1 MIIHNPNPYRD
12 RTALLS
18 ADSFFGRRKEL
29 ADTYGRLADG
39 MSVALV
45 GERRM
50 GKSSVLNA
58 LKFPDFRSQF
68 GIPENWRFTYLDA
81 QSIGRCTEEELIKR
95 LLSRM
100 KQNCDQLNWQIA
112 DRDALRRA
120 FEVFVQNGLRSVVML
135 DEFDLLTSN
144 ENIGPDFFGVLRSLS
159 AEFQVPFVVAFRES
173 NLDRLISEDD
183 VGSAFLNV
191 FSSVFIGP
199 FQPDDARQLVLLPA
213 ARLGI
218 QFSDA
223 DLERILAI
231 AGHFPFFIQI
241 ACFHLF
247 NARQRGCS
255 ADFESLEE
263 PFILEAS
270 PHFRYLTHCLTQRER
285 SALRAFMKGTAVE
298 ARGLEQLVMKGV
310 LIRSEGKLRLFST
323 VFKDSVEEQLEAVP
337 ESGGYGTRAFLHS
350 AAARLLE

>member
-1 MIIHNPNPYRD
+1 MIIHNPYRN
-12 RTALLS
+12 RTALRS
-18 ADSFFGRRKEL
+18 ADGFFGRTKEL
-29 ADTYGRLADG
+29 ADTYSRLVDG

-81 QSIGRCTEEELIKR
+81 QSIGRCTEEELIER

-100 KQNCDQLNWQIA
+100 KQNCDQISWRIA

-120 FEVFVQNGLRSVVML
+120 FEGFRQSRLRSVVLL

-144 ENIGPDFFGVLRSLS
+144 ENIRPDFFGVLRSLS

-191 FSSVFIGP
+191 FGSVFIGP
-199 FQPDDARQLVLLPA
+199 FQPDDARQLVLMPA

-218 QFSDA
+218 EFSDA
-223 DLERILAI
+223 ELERILAI
-231 AGHFPFFIQI
+231 AGYFPFFIQI

-247 NARQRGCS
+247 NARQRGTKV
-255 ADFESLEE
+255 DFEFLEE

-270 PHFRYLTHCLTQRER
+270 PHFRYLTHCLTQREK
-285 SALRAFMKGTAVE
+285 SALRAFVKGAAVD
-298 ARGLEQLVMKGV
+298 ARGLEQLVMKGI
-310 LIRSEGKLRLFST
+310 LIRSDGKLRLFST
-323 VFKDSVEEQLEAVP
+323 VLKNSVEVQLEALP
-337 ESGGYGTRAFLHS
+337 ESSGY
-350 AAARLLE
+350 

>member
-1 MIIHNPNPYRD
+1 MIIHNPYRN
-12 RTALLS
+12 RTALRS
-18 ADSFFGRRKEL
+18 ADGFFGRTKEL
-29 ADTYGRLADG
+29 ADTYSRLVDG

-81 QSIGRCTEEELIKR
+81 QSIGHCTEEELINH

-100 KQNCDQLNWQIA
+100 KQNCDQLNWQAA

-120 FEVFVQNGLRSVVML
+120 FEVFVQNKLRSVVLL
-135 DEFDLLTSN
+135 DEFDVLTSN
-144 ENIGPDFFGVLRSLS
+144 ENIRPDFFGVLRSLS

-173 NLDRLISEDD
+173 NLDKLISAED

-191 FSSVFIGP
+191 FGSVFIGP
-199 FQPDDARQLVLLPA
+199 FQPDDARQLVLTPA
-213 ARLGI
+213 SRLGI

-223 DLERILAI
+223 ELERILAI
-231 AGHFPFFIQI
+231 AGYFPFFIQI

-247 NARQRGCS
+247 NARQRGANTDC
-255 ADFESLEE
+255 ESLEE
-263 PFILEAS
+263 PFIVEAS
-270 PHFRYLTHCLTQRER
+270 PHFRYLTSCLTQRER
-285 SALRAFMKGTAVE
+285 SALKAFMKDTAAD
-298 ARGLEQLVMKGV
+298 ARGLEQLVMKGI
-310 LIRSEGKLRLFST
+310 LIRSEDELRLFST

-337 ESGGYGTRAFLHS
+337 ESRTYGTRAFLQS
-350 AAARLLE
+350 ATARLLE